1 MGQSHSSAAG
11 GNSGAPAAD
20 NVTRKTDYYELLG
33 IGRTATDEEYATSSN
48 LFMIMLYLM
57 HSVSRWD
64 QHAAKIKKAYKKKA
78 LEHHPDRNYGN
89 VEAST
94 AIFAQ
99 IQGAYEVLSDPQERA
114 WYDSHR
120 DAILAGHDGPTAA
133 QYSHDIKMTTAEDI
147 TRLIMKFNPR
157 MDFSDAPSG
166 FFGGL
171 RETFETLAREEEL
184 ACQWDGLEPVDY
196 PSFGHKD
203 DGYDSIR
210 LFYSIWSGFATKK
223 SFSWKDIYRYSEA
236 PDRRVRRLMEKENR
250 RLRDEGI
257 REFNDAVR
265 SLVAFVKKRDP
276 RFKATVQSEEERQKS
291 LRDAAAA
298 QAARSRA
305 ANEAK
310 LQGHQVPEWARSEEV
325 EEDMFSGSSESEIE
339 QDYFECVVCR
349 KIFKSEKQFDAHE
362 RSKKHIKAV
371 KQLRWEMRTEDK
383 HIQQLS
389 TGMETETGVSTS
401 SSIQNSAKTLS
412 STATSAQA
420 NAEPIS
426 PDTEDELEDIVE
438 PAHENDVD
446 DLSDHPRIPESN
458 ISEAEPQTRTQEP
471 EEAEDYT
478 NASDTDQDYAP
489 RAVLLKRFATDTTSA
504 TNTAHYNNLNDL
516 TEDVSKTSINDN
528 DDDDDEPTQPKLGK
542 AKLKRAKRAATAAAA
557 AEDEGKKGKTFT
569 CATCKSSFTS
579 NTKLFNHIK
588 VLNHA
593 QSVAAIKPNNKQPGR
608 AVGKKGAKR

>member
-1 MGQSHSSAAG
+1 MGVKRPPRAVIPGEVMGQSHSSAAG

-33 IGRTATDEEYATSSN
+33 IGRTATDEE
-48 LFMIMLYLM
+48 
-57 HSVSRWD
+57 
-64 QHAAKIKKAYKKKA
+64 IKKAYKKKA